1 MAQAVHIVP
10 VEAASREDE
19 PRDETQILWLELEVP
34 ATSPWCEK
42 DLVCAGRGSLG
53 GLFQQAS
60 EIAFERNGSTGDG
73 ILVARHHRVTRCCGF
88 HLQLFL
94 PQKIADKFTWR
105 GIQSTITA
113 VLVYEGPQFISE

>member
-42 DLVCAGRGSLG
+42 DLVCAGRASRKTKGKQGSG
-53 GLFQQAS
+53 
-60 EIAFERNGSTGDG
+60 
-73 ILVARHHRVTRCCGF
+73 
-88 HLQLFL
+88 
-94 PQKIADKFTWR
+94 
-105 GIQSTITA
+105 
-113 VLVYEGPQFISE
+113 ISEG